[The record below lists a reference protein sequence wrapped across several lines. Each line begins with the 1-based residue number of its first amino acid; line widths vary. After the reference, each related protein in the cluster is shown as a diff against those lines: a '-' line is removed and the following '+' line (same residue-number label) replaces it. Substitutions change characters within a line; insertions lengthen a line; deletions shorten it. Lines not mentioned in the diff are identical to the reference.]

1 MITDIPSCWEYT
13 KDLETLLFFYQRSEE
28 MLSKYTVD
36 TYHVKMHNT
45 LSLCKEALTIYRQ
58 LDGLNIIN
66 EYYSKYVHD
75 ILNELIFSIHNDE
88 VIKQILGVR
97 LESVITGLNAA
108 KSDSSLMERWVET
121 IIDSC
126 QPRKYFEE
134 NKKIICEAVINNHN
148 KDKLLSAMERFY
160 SYLIDFGYSEEYLY
174 KQVKEFFQYGN
185 KKHEKITINSTD
197 FIKEFVDEF
206 DFNENDYEFI
216 LLIDNKSL
224 EYFSNLNIANFNFDI
239 KYLDEKD
246 IARLI
251 RYNHGKNLVAKYHEK
266 RKSNENIKIV
276 SYRSKEIDYFVS
288 LKQFDYYMDFVRSF
302 ESYFKHYTFYI
313 NVYSSILKITKPNGQ
328 DDYIV
333 ISDRDALQ
341 KRPYISQEKIDERI
355 KTILN
360 YNDVDFFVWQK
371 LINAIEM
378 HHETVKIGNKSAM
391 LRDFW
396 IALESIFSN
405 PKSSSTKNNTINSTL
420 GIVQKTYI
428 LKRLRTVYHMLTE
441 SITDYVREQIGIAT
455 FKDFV
460 IYFSKYGKDSD
471 EMKKIYSELDE
482 NPLLRYRLYDLK
494 KIFKDGKSILK
505 LIDEHEQIV
514 NWQIKRIYRIR
525 NISTHLGYE
534 FRNIEGALYNLH
546 NYFDYVVN
554 YIICCCENG
563 NCSHTISQ
571 LVFEIQN
578 DNQLFREMLKKIS
591 ELNENNYINCLF
603 GGDSELISYE
613 FEFED

>member
-1 MITDIPSCWEYT
+1 MINKIPRCWDYN
-13 KDLETLLFFYQRSEE
+13 KNLETLLFFFQRSEE

-45 LSLCKEALTIYRQ
+45 LSLCKEALTIYKQ
-58 LDGLNIIN
+58 LDRLNIIN
-66 EYYSKYVHD
+66 EYYAKYVHD

-88 VIKQILGVR
+88 VIKKILGVR
-97 LESVITGLNAA
+97 LESVITGLDTA
-108 KSDSSLMERWVET
+108 KTDSSLMERWVET

-126 QPRKYFEE
+126 KSKKYFEE
-134 NKKIICEAVINNHN
+134 NKKIICEAVINNCN
-148 KDKLLSAMERFY
+148 KDKLLRAMDRFY

-185 KKHEKITINSTD
+185 NKDEKITINSTD
-197 FIKEFVDEF
+197 YIKEFIDEF
-206 DFNENDYEFI
+206 DFSENEYEFI

-224 EYFSNLNIANFNFDI
+224 EYFSNLNVANFNCDI
-239 KYLDEKD
+239 KYLDERD
-246 IARLI
+246 IAGLL
-251 RYNHGKNLVAKYHEK
+251 RYHHGKNLVAKYHEK

-276 SYRSKEIDYFVS
+276 RYCSREIDYFVS

-313 NVYSSILKITKPNGQ
+313 NVYLSILKITKSNGQ
-328 DDYIV
+328 DDYII

-360 YNDVDFFVWQK
+360 YDNIFVWQK

-378 HHETVKIGNKSAM
+378 HHETVKISNKSAM

-441 SITDYVREQIGIAT
+441 SITDYVREQIGIAS

-460 IYFSKYGKDSD
+460 KYFSKYDKNSD
-471 EMKKIYSELDE
+471 EMKKIYSELNE
-482 NPLLRYRLYDLK
+482 NPLLRYRLYELK

-505 LIDEHEQIV
+505 LIDEHERIV
-514 NWQIKRIYRIR
+514 RWQIRRIYRIR

-534 FRNIEGALYNLH
+534 FSNIEGALYNLH

-563 NCSHTISQ
+563 NCSNSISQ

-578 DNQLFREMLKKIS
+578 DNQLFREMLKGID
-591 ELNENNYINCLF
+591 ELTEKNYVECLF
-603 GGDSELISYE
+603 GGDFELINYE